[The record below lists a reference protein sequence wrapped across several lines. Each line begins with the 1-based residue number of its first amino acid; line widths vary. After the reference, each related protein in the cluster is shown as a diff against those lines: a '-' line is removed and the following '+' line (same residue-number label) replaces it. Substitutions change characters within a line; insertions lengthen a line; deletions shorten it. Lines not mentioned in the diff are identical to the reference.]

1 MKKKPNYRF
10 WTRTRNTGVKFLY
23 VAITLTGISARAVI
37 YIKERRFIEAKSW
50 LPHGRINKM
59 LSSYFYVSNALH
71 KFPWEHCKALS
82 IMLNNFKALA
92 ILIVLKSGVFI
103 CLNALGCSVNKLN
116 FNHDCH
122 LNSTSGTYFQ
132 CMRISLFQSQL
143 CLPCPSFLLQITE
156 YKGTSKCLGM
166 S

>member
-10 WTRTRNTGVKFLY
+10 LTRTRNTGVKFLY

-82 IMLNNFKALA
+82 IMLNTFKALA
-92 ILIVLKSGVFI
+92 IIVVLKRGVFI
-103 CLNALGCSVNKLN
+103 CLNTFGHSIYKLN

-122 LNSTSGTYFQ
+122 LNSTSGIHFLHMPETLLRNQRLTLY
-132 CMRISLFQSQL
+132 RALFWRK
-143 CLPCPSFLLQITE
+143 TE
-156 YKGTSKCLGM
+156 CTGTSVYPKVL
-166 S
+166 

>member
-37 YIKERRFIEAKSW
+37 YIKKGGSLKRN
-50 LPHGRINKM
+50 HGYRTGVSIKM
-59 LSSYFYVSNALH
+59 LSSYFYVSNTLH

-92 ILIVLKSGVFI
+92 ILIVLKSSVFI
-103 CLNALGCSVNKLN
+103 CLNAFRCSVNKLD
-116 FNHDCH
+116 FYHYY
-122 LNSTSGTYFQ
+122 TSIPHQEHASYICQ
-132 CMRISLFQSQL
+132 KHC
-143 CLPCPSFLLQITE
+143 TE
-156 YKGTSKCLGM
+156 SDY
-166 S
+166 

>member
-92 ILIVLKSGVFI
+92 IIVVLKRGVFI
-103 CLNALGCSVNKLN
+103 CLNTFGHSIYKLN

-122 LNSTSGTYFQ
+122 LNSTSEIHFLHTPETLHRSRLLTLY
-132 CMRISLFQSQL
+132 RALFWQKAE
-143 CLPCPSFLLQITE
+143 CT
-156 YKGTSKCLGM
+156 GTSEYPKML
-166 S
+166 

>member
-92 ILIVLKSGVFI
+92 IIVVLKRGVFI
-103 CLNALGCSVNKLN
+103 CLNTFGHSIYKLN

-122 LNSTSGTYFQ
+122 LNSTSGTHFLHTLETLHRSRLLTLY
-132 CMRISLFQSQL
+132 RALFWQRTK
-143 CLPCPSFLLQITE
+143 CT
-156 YKGTSKCLGM
+156 GTSICLKM
-166 S
+166 L

>member
-82 IMLNNFKALA
+82 IMLNNFKALT

-103 CLNALGCSVNKLN
+103 CLNAFGHSVNKLD
-116 FNHDCH
+116 FYHYYTSIPH
-122 LNSTSGTYFQ
+122 QKYTSGICQKHCSEADY
-132 CMRISLFQSQL
+132 
-143 CLPCPSFLLQITE
+143 
-156 YKGTSKCLGM
+156 
-166 S
+166 

>member
-23 VAITLTGISARAVI
+23 VSITLTGISARAVI

-82 IMLNNFKALA
+82 IMLKKFKALA
-92 ILIVLKSGVFI
+92 ILIVLKCGAFI
-103 CLNALGCSVNKLN
+103 WLNAVRCTVNKLD
-116 FNHDCH
+116 FYHYY
-122 LNSTSGTYFQ
+122 TSIPHQ
-132 CMRISLFQSQL
+132 
-143 CLPCPSFLLQITE
+143 E
-156 YKGTSKCLGM
+156 YTSCIRQYHCSETDYAKLIPLVFRKEQDAQAHHNV
-166 S
+166 

>member
-92 ILIVLKSGVFI
+92 IIVVLKRGVFI
-103 CLNALGCSVNKLN
+103 CLNTFGHSIYKLN

-122 LNSTSGTYFQ
+122 LNSTLGTHFLHTPETLHRSRLLTLYLSYF
-132 CMRISLFQSQL
+132 LQL
-143 CLPCPSFLLQITE
+143 TE
-156 YKGTSKCLGM
+156 CTGTSGYPKML
-166 S
+166 